1 MRLRERVRTE
11 YGWLEK
17 ILLSLIEDQLFLIKL
32 KRAGEKIKT
41 AGTQFDPEVVETFP
55 NQKFQI
61 I

>member
-32 KRAGEKIKT
+32 KRAGEKIKNYRYT
-41 AGTQFDPEVVETFP
+41 V
-55 NQKFQI
+55 
-61 I
+61 